1 MKIIFNVNGMHCDGC
16 RKTIENELKNYPDI
30 SDVIVSLE
38 TKQVEIVCN
47 NNVKI
52 KELEK
57 RIKKA
62 GFKST
67 GIVNNEE

>member
-16 RKTIENELKNYPDI
+16 KKTIENELKSYSDI

-47 NNVKI
+47 NNIKI

>member
-57 RIKKA
+57 RIKKS

>member
-1 MKIIFNVNGMHCDGC
+1 MKIIFNVNGMNCDGC

-38 TKQVEIVCN
+38 TKQVKIVCN